1 MSEKFI
7 CNVTVP
13 INSQNI
19 TLGKLS
25 RWTALPF
32 VISYFSNALR
42 TVGGI
47 AGCFGKVLGGG
58 VDWNSF
64 SMRTGLQLISCM
76 SGILSLL
83 GGELIRLYRPQ
94 IHV

>member
-1 MSEKFI
+1 MSEKLI

-19 TLGKLS
+19 TLEKLS
-25 RWTALPF
+25 RWTAIQF
-32 VISYFSNALR
+32 VSSYFSNALR

-47 AGCFGKVLGGG
+47 GGCGNALGGG

-64 SMRTGLQLISCM
+64 SMMRTVL
-76 SGILSLL
+76 
-83 GGELIRLYRPQ
+83 
-94 IHV
+94 

>member
-7 CNVTVP
+7 CNVTVA

-25 RWTALPF
+25 RWTALLF
-32 VISYFSNALR
+32 VSYFSNAPR

-47 AGCFGKVLGGG
+47 GG
-58 VDWNSF
+58 VVGRF
-64 SMRTGLQLISCM
+64 LEEGLI
-76 SGILSLL
+76 GIVL
-83 GGELIRLYRPQ
+83 
-94 IHV
+94 V

>member
-1 MSEKFI
+1 MSVSEKFI
-7 CNVTVP
+7 CNVAVP

-32 VISYFSNALR
+32 VSSYFSNALR
-42 TVGGI
+42 TVGGV
-47 AGCFGKVLGGG
+47 GGLVGRFLGEG

-64 SMRTGLQLISCM
+64 SMMRT
-76 SGILSLL
+76 
-83 GGELIRLYRPQ
+83 
-94 IHV
+94 VF

>member
-7 CNVTVP
+7 CNVTMP

-32 VISYFSNALR
+32 VSSYFSSALR
-42 TVGGI
+42 TVGG
-47 AGCFGKVLGGG
+47 VGG
-58 VDWNSF
+58 VVGRF
-64 SMRTGLQLISCM
+64 REEGLI
-76 SGILSLL
+76 GIVL
-83 GGELIRLYRPQ
+83 
-94 IHV
+94 V